1 MRFTQYAG
9 GRRGVVYVA
18 VLTTSALVATIGLG
32 ALLLAR
38 IETRRA
44 SELDDAQNAHWLAYS
59 AVELGLALIRERPD
73 WRDSFG
79 TGTWINQKKLGD
91 GELWLEVSSTP
102 SLSPGAFSD
111 DYVLR
116 GKGVCGSAVRY
127 VELTL
132 PEGTR
137 MGEWRKGVE

>member
-1 MRFTQYAG
+1 MRDARG
-9 GRRGVVYVA
+9 RRRGVAYVA

-32 ALLLAR
+32 ALLLSR
-38 IETRRA
+38 VETRRA
-44 SELDDAQNAHWLAYS
+44 SDLDDAQTAHWLAYS
-59 AVELGLALIRERPD
+59 AVELGLALIRETPD
-73 WRDSFG
+73 WRDSLG
-79 TGTWINQKKLGD
+79 IGTWINQKKLGEGD
-91 GELWLEVSSTP
+91 LWLDVSATP

-127 VELTL
+127 AELTL

-137 MGEWRKGVE
+137 LGEWRQGVE